1 MTEEQTKYNTIKA
14 KFSPD
19 HVSDLVPCTKCKH
32 NMTEHGGMCDD
43 CFEIHLDD
51 IENAYNELH
60 RLQRI
65 HRRETGKNWIKPI
78 RL

>member
-1 MTEEQTKYNTIKA
+1 MTKGEMRDVPA
-14 KFSPD
+14 KFNPD
-19 HVSDLVPCTKCKH
+19 HVSALVVCPQCNH
-32 NMTEHGGMCDD
+32 GMTEHGGRCDD
-43 CFEIHLDD
+43 CWDIHLDD
-51 IENAYNELH
+51 IENAYNELN